1 MNATPGL
8 RGGIERR
15 GLRDHVHERILELLL
30 SGGLEPG
37 TRLGIDTIAR
47 DLDVSPTPVREAMV
61 QLERTGLVTR
71 EALKGYRVAPP
82 LGAEQLAELFDARL
96 MLETTAARMAAPAPS
111 GMLAEL
117 REAHERHARAA
128 EHLAAALARGRVEPA
143 LTTEYFAADSG
154 FHDVVLHRAG
164 NRYLVQMSETL
175 GAQVHRMRQ
184 TALQGVPDIEEAV
197 AEHAAVLDAFAGGG
211 VDERWPRCGATS
223 TTCGSGRCATSATPD
238 PSGRPASPERVD
250 LARQSYRIFPR
261 CSPQEPP

>member
-1 MNATPGL
+1 MSASTPGL

-15 GLRDHVHERILELLL
+15 GLRDHVYERILELLL

-82 LGAEQLAELFDARL
+82 LAADQLAELFDARL
-96 MLETTAARMAAPAPS
+96 MLETTAASMAAPATPA
-111 GMLAEL
+111 MLAEL
-117 REAHERHARAA
+117 RSAHARHAAA
-128 EHLAAALARGRVEPA
+128 GERVAAALAQGRVDPS
-143 LTTEYFAADSG
+143 LTAEYFAADTE
-154 FHDVVLHRAG
+154 FHDVVLHHAR

-184 TALQGVPDIEEAV
+184 TALQGVPDVEEAV
-197 AEHAAVLDAFAGGG
+197 AEHGGVVDAFASGR
-211 VDERWPRCGATS
+211 VDEPVAALRRHLDNVRERSLRFERGA
-223 TTCGSGRCATSATPD
+223 
-238 PSGRPASPERVD
+238 
-250 LARQSYRIFPR
+250 
-261 CSPQEPP
+261 

>member
-1 MNATPGL
+1 MNPTSGL

-47 DLDVSPTPVREAMV
+47 ELDVSPTPVREAMV

-96 MLETTAARMAAPAPS
+96 MLETTATRMASPATD
-111 GMLAEL
+111 EL
-117 REAHERHARAA
+117 LEDLRAAQRRHARAGA
-128 EHLAAALARGRVEPA
+128 AVAAALAEGRVDPA
-143 LTTEYFAADSG
+143 LTAEYFAADTE
-154 FHDVVLHRAG
+154 FHDVVLHHSR
-164 NRYLVQMSETL
+164 NRYLRQMSETL

-184 TALQGVPDIEEAV
+184 TALQGVTDVEEAV
-197 AEHAAVLDAFAGGG
+197 AEHAALVEAFASGDADTP
-211 VDERWPRCGATS
+211 VAAMHRHLDNVRERSLRLETD
-223 TTCGSGRCATSATPD
+223 T
-238 PSGRPASPERVD
+238 
-250 LARQSYRIFPR
+250 
-261 CSPQEPP
+261 

>member
-1 MNATPGL
+1 MSTTPGL

-47 DLDVSPTPVREAMV
+47 ELDVSPTPVREAMV

-96 MLETTAARMAAPAPS
+96 MLETTATRMAAPA
-111 GMLAEL
+111 GADLLDDL
-117 REAHERHARAA
+117 REAQGRHARAG
-128 EHLAAALARGRVEPA
+128 ERIVTALGAGRADLA
-143 LTTEYFAADSG
+143 LTTEYFAADTA
-154 FHDVVLHRAG
+154 FHAVVLHHCR
-164 NRYLVQMSETL
+164 NRYLEQMSETL

-184 TALQGVPDIEEAV
+184 TALRGVPDVEEAV
-197 AEHAAVLDAFAGGG
+197 AEHAAVVEAFATGEVEAPVAAMHRHLQNVRERSLREETGG
-211 VDERWPRCGATS
+211 
-223 TTCGSGRCATSATPD
+223 
-238 PSGRPASPERVD
+238 
-250 LARQSYRIFPR
+250 
-261 CSPQEPP
+261 